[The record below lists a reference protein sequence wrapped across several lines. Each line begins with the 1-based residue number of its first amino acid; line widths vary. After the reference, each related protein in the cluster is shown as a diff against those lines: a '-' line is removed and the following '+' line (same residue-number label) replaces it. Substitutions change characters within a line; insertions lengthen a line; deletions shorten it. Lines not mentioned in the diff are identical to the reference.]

1 MTIGGIGN
9 TGTDYTRLTSRQLE
23 QQEVQQESQEGQ
35 EQAANTVEPAAQ
47 SARPA
52 QNGGAGGGG
61 AGAAAN
67 SEAGRQASA
76 VAAASQQ
83 LVQTLETSTDSED
96 TTNTTLLNKA
106 RSGAELTAS
115 ELSQLKE
122 LDATLYAQAVKA
134 QKVRE
139 SVRADMSRDPSA
151 AAGYANRASARATQE
166 GDSEVSLRAIANE
179 YANFAARYDQMDFS
193 SHIFR

>member
-9 TGTDYTRLTSRQLE
+9 TGTDTTRLTSRQLE
-23 QQEVQQESQEGQ
+23 QQEVQQEAQEGQ
-35 EQAANTVEPAAQ
+35 EQAANTVQPAAQ
-47 SARPA
+47 PARPA
-52 QNGGAGGGG
+52 QNGGAGGG

-83 LVQTLETSTDSED
+83 LAQTLETSTDSED
-96 TTNTTLLNKA
+96 TTNATLLNKA

-122 LDATLYAQAVKA
+122 LDATLYAQAVRA

-139 SVRADMSRDPSA
+139 SVRADMSRDPSG
-151 AAGYANRASARATQE
+151 AAGYANRARARATQE
-166 GDSEVSLRAIANE
+166 GDSEVTLHAIANE
-179 YANFAARYDQMDFS
+179 YANFAAKYDQMDFS

>member
-23 QQEVQQESQEGQ
+23 GQEVQQEAQEGQ
-35 EQAANTVEPAAQ
+35 EQAANTVQPTAAP
-47 SARPA
+47 ARPA
-52 QNGGAGGGG
+52 QNSGAGGGG

-67 SEAGRQASA
+67 SEAQSQASA
-76 VAAASQQ
+76 VASASQQ
-83 LVQTLETSTDSED
+83 LAQTLETSADSED
-96 TTNTTLLNKA
+96 STNTTLLSKA

-122 LDATLYAQAVKA
+122 LDATLYAQAVRA

-151 AAGYANRASARATQE
+151 AAGYASRARAQATQN

-179 YANFAARYDQMDFS
+179 YANFAAKYDQMDFS
-193 SHIFR
+193 GHIFR